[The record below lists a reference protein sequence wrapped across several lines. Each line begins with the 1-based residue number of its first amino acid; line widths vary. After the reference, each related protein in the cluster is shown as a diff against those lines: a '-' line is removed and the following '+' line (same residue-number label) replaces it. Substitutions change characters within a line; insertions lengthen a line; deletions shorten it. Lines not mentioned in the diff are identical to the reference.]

1 MVTTDSKLSLFPT
14 STQLPITLW
23 RSKYG
28 AVVTL
33 VFSIAI
39 RLWKLCLLPISLRI
53 SKTAVSVKP
62 NSSARTT
69 ISFWCNSLAM
79 CLFSSTLKR
88 VWLIKRLSAKAKW
101 RYTTRWLSPTSE
113 RLSTYCLHASNIAM
127 PIKVALP
134 KALQR
139 VCSPKYTS
147 LWADIAKLL
156 RCATLSKISV
166 IPSILIIPIVLAL
179 PNATKTLPSLSLKF
193 STTDLPKTISGAK
206 KTKPLGSVP
215 LWVLATAVG

>member
-1 MVTTDSKLSLFPT
+1 MR
-14 STQLPITLW
+14 LPITLW

-39 RLWKLCLLPISLRI
+39 RLWKFCLLPISLRI
-53 SKTAVSVKP
+53 SKTAVLGKP

-88 VWLIKRLSAKAKW
+88 VWLTKRLSVKAKW
-101 RYTTRWLSPTSE
+101 KYTTRWLSPTSE

-127 PIKVALP
+127 PIKVVPP
-134 KALQR
+134 KGLLR
-139 VCSPKYTS
+139 VCSLKYTS
-147 LWADIAKLL
+147 PWADIVKPL
-156 RCATLSKISV
+156 RCATLSKTSV
-166 IPSILIIPIVLAL
+166 IPLILIIPIALVL

-193 STTDLPKTISGAK
+193 SIMDLPKMISGAK
-206 KTKPLGSVP
+206 KTKPLGSVL
-215 LWVLATAVG
+215 LWDLATVVG